1 MYGIGYASVSAVNDK
16 LDDDDDDDDD
26 ASTPHSSQR
35 LAENES
41 MSDPQKRRDQC
52 KYLTCVYMFE
62 ICKSV
67 SAIRLFICY
76 KSTSVYQANVHAYLC
91 VDVVCYLSLS
101 VEDAVQNVR
110 KYNQDCV
117 IAIIWYI

>member
-1 MYGIGYASVSAVNDK
+1 MYGIGYASVSAINDK

-67 SAIRLFICY
+67 SAICLF
-76 KSTSVYQANVHAYLC
+76 KSTSVYQANVHTPCTYLC
-91 VDVVCYLSLS
+91 VDVVYYLSLS

-110 KYNQDCV
+110 KYN
-117 IAIIWYI
+117 